1 MESKI
6 RAKWQKA
13 TMLKRIFIPMFVLVL
28 IESILFFGVI
38 FYNNILSQME
48 QNTRDIFDSKVV
60 NRSHELEN
68 MMVNQWSNLETEAAD
83 IQSIISDLAAA
94 NKVNPADLDDNVGDS
109 HVILEHVSDNVV
121 SILRNHR
128 VTGAYVFLCSNMGKD
143 CGKESL
149 PGLYISDSNVEND
162 NSITNSDLMIRR
174 GSKSLVEKM
183 GIATD
188 SDWEP
193 NITLRGSNLKEFQE
207 VYDNYHQLQNDTK
220 DIKDLGY
227 WMPMM
232 QMGNDYVVSYVLPIQ
247 YRGKV
252 IGVLGIEVSHEY
264 LKSLLNYLELDSDA
278 KGAYSLILENNG
290 KYIDILTNNSYF
302 AVDFKSGDQLTIH
315 QNGDHKYL
323 MQNHDRVALSME
335 KINLYNNNTPYEKQ
349 QWHLSGM
356 MKEDDLLAFTSQ
368 IKVVLLYAIIG
379 SLIIGLILSILLSLW
394 ISRPVISLA
403 NSVRNMTFKDK
414 ISIERTKIIEID
426 QLIDAIE
433 KTGNNAIDAVA
444 RFTKIIRLANTQ
456 LEGFELDY
464 GKGQLY
470 VTDDFFSAFG
480 LQVDVNQLSIE
491 KFSQL
496 LHQFSDCC
504 RPSNSKSANEYIFNL
519 DVNGKNIYLR
529 LRYIDDEVNRKYYGL
544 VEEVS
549 ELMRERQLIEYERDH
564 DVLTGLINRRAYQ
577 RQMKRLFTIEAASI
591 KIGELLMLDLDNL
604 KMVNDK
610 YGHEYG
616 DIYIQK
622 AADLFRSLS
631 PEGTIISRISGDE
644 FNLFLY
650 GYESRL
656 ELHERIERF
665 WQELTKASVTM
676 PNQQQIHIQVS
687 GGVAWYPDDS
697 RDFNTLQKYS
707 DFAMYSVKHSLKGK
721 IGDFSARDYRNDV
734 FMIKRKSELS
744 RILEENAFTYYFQ
757 PIVSTVD
764 GEIYAYEA
772 LMRTVNSTLKNPAE
786 IIEIAKMESKLYL
799 IEKITMSNSL
809 KRFHDLIEEG
819 KVPRGMKLF
828 VNSIANQRL
837 SDEEVRSIEEQYGE
851 ILPNLVME
859 LTENEELNEEYTAY
873 KKRILQSWNSSLALD
888 DYGSGYNSGRNL
900 LFLNPDYVK
909 IDIDIIRD
917 IDKDMDKR
925 TIVKDTITYCHERGK
940 YVIAEGIETIAELKT
955 VVGMDV
961 DYIQGYL
968 TGRPSPQP
976 QGIYKEIKSEIV
988 NCHRPSLLD

>member
-6 RAKWQKA
+6 RVKWQKG
-13 TMLKRIFIPMFVLVL
+13 TMLKRIFIPMFILVL
-28 IESILFFGVI
+28 IVSILFFGVI

-48 QNTRDIFDSKVV
+48 KNTRDIFDSKVI

-68 MMVNQWSNLETEAAD
+68 MMVNQWSNLETEVED
-83 IQSIISDLAAA
+83 IQSVINNLTAKNQIDPKHLAD
-94 NKVNPADLDDNVGDS
+94 NPDDS
-109 HVILEHVSDNVV
+109 RIILEHITDNVI
-121 SILRNHR
+121 STLRNHR
-128 VTGAYVFLCSNMGKD
+128 VTGAYVFLCSDIPGDSDKV
-143 CGKESL
+143 SL

-188 SDWEP
+188 SAWEP
-193 NITLRGSNLKEFQE
+193 NIILKGHNLEEFKA
-207 VYDNYHQLQNDTK
+207 VYDNYHRFQEDTT
-220 DIKDLGY
+220 DITDLGY
-227 WMPMM
+227 WMPML
-232 QMGNDYVVSYVLPIQ
+232 QVENDYVVSYVLPIE
-247 YRGKV
+247 YKGTV
-252 IGVLGIEVSHEY
+252 IGVLGIDVSHEY
-264 LKSLLNYLELDSDA
+264 LKTLLNYLELDSDA
-278 KGAYSLILENNG
+278 KGAYSLILEENG
-290 KYIDILTNNSYF
+290 KYTDILTNNSYF
-302 AVDFKSGDQLTIH
+302 AVDFKTGDQLKIQ

-323 MQNHDRVALSME
+323 MQNHDRVALSSE
-335 KINLYNNNTPYEKQ
+335 NLNLYNNNTPYEKQ
-349 QWHLSGM
+349 QWQLSGM
-356 MKEDDLLAFTSQ
+356 MKEKDLLAFTSQ
-368 IKVVLLYAIIG
+368 IKVTLLYAIIG
-379 SLIIGLILSILLSLW
+379 SVLIGLILSILLSIW

-403 NSVRNMTFKDK
+403 DSVRKMTFKDK

-433 KTGNNAIDAVA
+433 KTGNNALDAVA

-464 GKGQLY
+464 EKKQLY

-480 LQVDVNQLSIE
+480 LKVDVSQLSIE
-491 KFSQL
+491 EFERL
-496 LHQFSDCC
+496 MRQFKDRC

-519 DVNGKNIYLR
+519 NKNGKSIYLR
-529 LRYIDDEVNRKYYGL
+529 LRYIDDEVNHKYYGL

-549 ELMRERQLIEYERDH
+549 ELIKERQLIEYERDH
-564 DVLTGLINRRAYQ
+564 DVLTGLVNRRAYQ
-577 RQMKRLFTIEAASI
+577 RQMKRLFTIEASSI
-591 KIGELLMLDLDNL
+591 NIGALLMLDLDNL
-604 KMVNDK
+604 KMINDK
-610 YGHEYG
+610 FGHEYG
-616 DIYIQK
+616 DLYIQK
-622 AADLFRSLS
+622 AADMFRRLS

-650 GYESRL
+650 GYDSRT
-656 ELHERIERF
+656 ELREKIDRF
-665 WQELTKASVTM
+665 WRELSKSSITM
-676 PNQQQIHIQVS
+676 PNQQEIHILVS
-687 GGVAWYPDDS
+687 GGIAWYPDDS

-707 DFAMYSVKHSLKGK
+707 DFAMYSVKHTLKGE
-721 IGDFSARDYRNDV
+721 IGDFSLQDYRNDV
-734 FMIKRKSELS
+734 YMMKRKAELS
-744 RILEENAFTYYFQ
+744 RILEANAFTYYFQ
-757 PIVSTVD
+757 PIVSAVD
-764 GEIYAYEA
+764 GEVFAYEA
-772 LMRTVNSTLKNPAE
+772 LMRTVDSTLKNPSE

-799 IEKITMSNSL
+799 IEKITMRNSL
-809 KRFHDLIEEG
+809 KQFNDLIASG
-819 KVPRGMKLF
+819 KVSKDLKLF

-837 SDEEVRSIEEQYGE
+837 SEGEVRSIEEQYGAF
-851 ILPNLVME
+851 LPNLVLE

-873 KKRILQSWNSSLALD
+873 KKEVLKIWNSRLALD

-968 TGRPSPQP
+968 TGKPAPEP
-976 QGIYKEIKSEIV
+976 KDVYKEIKSEIM
-988 NCHRPSLLD
+988 NCRRPSPLD